1 MNLSDPTRA
10 VAPTL
15 DGPVLAVLAAAGRP
29 LTVGEV
35 ATQAVRGSEIGI
47 RRSMARLVEQGVV
60 RATLVGRNRVYEL
73 NRDHIAAPIA
83 EWMAGLRLELW
94 RRIREELARWELPPL
109 YAAVFG
115 SAARG
120 DGTEASDID
129 LLLVHVPFPGEQRP
143 RKRTRDAAGILAQTM
158 DARTTAPAVGAGV
171 DAGAEDW
178 HGQVDRIRALV
189 QRWTGNPLQVIDMS
203 FYDWWEPSE
212 DGRRLLAEIG
222 RDGIEVAR
230 SDKLPAASTTGIGV
244 G

>member
-1 MNLSDPTRA
+1 
-10 VAPTL
+10 
-15 DGPVLAVLAAAGRP
+15 
-29 LTVGEV
+29 
-35 ATQAVRGSEIGI
+35 
-47 RRSMARLVEQGVV
+47 
-60 RATLVGRNRVYEL
+60 
-73 NRDHIAAPIA
+73 
-83 EWMAGLRLELW
+83 
-94 RRIREELARWELPPL
+94 
-109 YAAVFG
+109 
-115 SAARG
+115 
-120 DGTEASDID
+120 
-129 LLLVHVPFPGEQRP
+129 QRP

-171 DAGAEDW
+171 DAGAEEW